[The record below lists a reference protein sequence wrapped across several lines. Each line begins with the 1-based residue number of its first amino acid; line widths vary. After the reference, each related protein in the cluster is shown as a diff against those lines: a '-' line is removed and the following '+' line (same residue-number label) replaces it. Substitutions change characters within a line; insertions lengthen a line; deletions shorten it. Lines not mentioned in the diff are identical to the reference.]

1 MEFSQFSEYT
11 IQGALSCLL
20 MVVAYKLYRLRIS
33 TSSSCCGE
41 HVNVATMSR
50 GDSSHDLEMIIPQRP
65 RTITITGRDEEEDND
80 IV

>member
-1 MEFSQFSEYT
+1 MEFSQFSQYT

-41 HVNVATMSR
+41 HVNVTTMSR
-50 GDSSHDLEMIIPQRP
+50 GDSSHDLEMVIPQRP
-65 RTITITGRDEEEDND
+65 RTLTMAGRDDGDDN